1 MLVLGG
7 LARQNG
13 AVVMAVS
20 FHRLERCMI
29 KQWKPVTCNENPA
42 FSCSNYHLNDEE
54 INITI
59 RTAVL
64 LKSNSPRK

>member
-20 FHRLERCMI
+20 FQRLGRCMI
-29 KQWKPVTCNENPA
+29 KQRKPVACNENPT
-42 FSCSNYHLNDEE
+42 FSCSNRHLNDEE

-59 RTAVL
+59 LTAML
-64 LKSNSPRK
+64 LKSNNPRK